1 MLHLEAKEVPNLFR
15 RISVGVYL
23 CIRRHPKQL
32 TLEIDTI
39 PDEGGPGESG
49 SSRSNEPAEL
59 PAVSRADFPPL
70 LRPPPLSTSSALS
83 KNPGPPA
90 AMANLPP
97 VTTAS
102 SQAILQG
109 AVSLPLPLTSPPTP
123 RPLAPL
129 LPSPTPVFPNRNYVS
144 PFPQSGVQEL
154 ITTVAPLLPAPS
166 TISKLPAPSTQPSF
180 IKPTGGSPVPALQT
194 VSPLSGVAWDPAQLL
209 LLQKHLDSLLPSQGL
224 LSTAPQSSNNQPPQK
239 SYASF
244 FPPMPPDMLF
254 DITISKMCLS
264 PTPLSP
270 TNQAV
275 ISILKLVTND
285 SDLKSKMKIFLYI
298 DYNDF
303 SLLAD

>member
-1 MLHLEAKEVPNLFR
+1 MVVLLPHFDPTASRTTGP
-15 RISVGVYL
+15 I
-23 CIRRHPKQL
+23 QL
-32 TLEIDTI
+32 
-39 PDEGGPGESG
+39 
-49 SSRSNEPAEL
+49 R
-59 PAVSRADFPPL
+59 F
-70 LRPPPLSTSSALS
+70 STSSALS

-90 AMANLPP
+90 ARANLPP

-109 AVSLPLPLTSPPTP
+109 AFSLPLPLTSPPTP

-244 FPPMPPDMLF
+244 FPPMV
-254 DITISKMCLS
+254 LS
-264 PTPLSP
+264 HPS
-270 TNQAV
+270 N
-275 ISILKLVTND
+275 
-285 SDLKSKMKIFLYI
+285 
-298 DYNDF
+298 F
-303 SLLAD
+303 SSFGSERWEAHS